1 MLVSQY
7 LCICPICIFYACIPV
22 SLYLFYL
29 CFLCLHPCSILGSVL
44 SVFSIL
50 ASQYTN
56 TCICPLCVF
65 YACITVSA
73 FICPIYVF
81 YTCIPVS
88 LYLSYLCFL
97 CLYPSILVSVLSMFS
112 MLESQ
117 YPCISM
123 ITVSFTN
130 YLRISP
136 QGIRLE
142 NQFKA
147 TRRNSNQ
154 ICNLSSFQISAAFVK
169 SLKQHLCLQF

>member
-7 LCICPICIFYACIPV
+7 LCICPICIFYTCIPV
-22 SLYLFYL
+22 TLYLSYL
-29 CFLCLHPCSILGSVL
+29 CFLCLYPSI
-44 SVFSIL
+44 
-50 ASQYTN
+50 
-56 TCICPLCVF
+56 
-65 YACITVSA
+65 
-73 FICPIYVF
+73 
-81 YTCIPVS
+81 S

-97 CLYPSILVSVLSMFS
+97 CLYPSIFVSAPSVFSMLVSQYPCICPICVFYACIPAVSLDLSYLCFLFLHPSILVSVLSIFS
-112 MLESQ
+112 MLVSQ

-136 QGIRLE
+136 QGVRLE

-147 TRRNSNQ
+147 TRRNSSH

>member
-7 LCICPICIFYACIPV
+7 LPV
-22 SLYLFYL
+22 
-29 CFLCLHPCSILGSVL
+29 SVL
-44 SVFSIL
+44 SVFSML
-50 ASQYTN
+50 VSQYQLVLVLSMISMLVSQYP
-56 TCICPLCVF
+56 CI
-65 YACITVSA
+65 Y
-73 FICPIYVF
+73 PIYVF
-81 YTCIPVS
+81 YACIPVS

-97 CLYPSILVSVLSMFS
+97 CLYPSILESVLSMFS

>member
-1 MLVSQY
+1 MLISTNFWQNRGHFLSQKIPIGLAFRTSFMKRRLNCVSNSMYLSY
-7 LCICPICIFYACIPV
+7 LCFYACIPV
-22 SLYLFYL
+22 TLYLSFL
-29 CFLCLHPCSILGSVL
+29 CFLCLYPSI
-44 SVFSIL
+44 
-50 ASQYTN
+50 
-56 TCICPLCVF
+56 C
-65 YACITVSA
+65 
-73 FICPIYVF
+73 
-81 YTCIPVS
+81 

-97 CLYPSILVSVLSMFS
+97 CLYPSILVSVLSIFS

-136 QGIRLE
+136 QGVRLE

-147 TRRNSNQ
+147 TRRNSSH